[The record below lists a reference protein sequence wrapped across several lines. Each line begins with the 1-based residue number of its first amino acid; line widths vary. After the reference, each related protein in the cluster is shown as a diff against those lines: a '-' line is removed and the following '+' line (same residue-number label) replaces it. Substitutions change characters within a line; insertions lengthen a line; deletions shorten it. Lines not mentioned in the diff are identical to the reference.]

1 MGEKDGRA
9 VSADRIAGTLQ
20 LRGHVS
26 EGALVPSDQFDV
38 SLQDEDLL
46 EEVELIATVMVA
58 TTDSDEHL
66 SQAQIDDILGVVPAP
81 RTGD

>member
-1 MGEKDGRA
+1 M
-9 VSADRIAGTLQ
+9 SADRIAGTLQ
-20 LRGHVS
+20 LRGYVS
-26 EGALVPSDQFDV
+26 EGVLVPSDQFDV
-38 SLQDEDLL
+38 NLQDEDLL

>member
-1 MGEKDGRA
+1 MSRRECF
-9 VSADRIAGTLQ
+9 
-20 LRGHVS
+20 
-26 EGALVPSDQFDV
+26 VPSDQFDV
-38 SLQDEDLL
+38 NLQDEDLL

>member
-1 MGEKDGRA
+1 MGEKVGCA
-9 VSADRIAGTLQ
+9 VLAAPIAGTLE

-26 EGALVPSDQFDV
+26 EGDLVPSDQFDV
-38 SLQDEDLL
+38 NLQDEDLL

-58 TTDSDEHL
+58 TTDSDHHL

>member
-1 MGEKDGRA
+1 M
-9 VSADRIAGTLQ
+9 
-20 LRGHVS
+20 
-26 EGALVPSDQFDV
+26 PSDQFDV
-38 SLQDEDLL
+38 DLQDEDLL